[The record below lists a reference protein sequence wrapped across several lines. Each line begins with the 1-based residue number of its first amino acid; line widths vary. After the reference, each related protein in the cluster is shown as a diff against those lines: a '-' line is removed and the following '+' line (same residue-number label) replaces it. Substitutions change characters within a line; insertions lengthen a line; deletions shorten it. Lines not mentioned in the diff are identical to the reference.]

1 MTNLKELE
9 DEELIELEN
18 SLKKYLHH
26 HKMYIRVLAVKMVKQ
41 GCTRI

>member
-18 SLKKYLHH
+18 SLKKY
-26 HKMYIRVLAVKMVKQ
+26 YIIIK
-41 GCTRI
+41 CI